1 MSQTTGIFN
10 GTNLKVYVAGNV
22 VARATSCELSISSNL
37 RDATTKDS
45 GGDAERLPGLRE
57 WSLSTDALYSED
69 YSGAGVDEIFAA
81 IKNGTKLA
89 VKFSSNNVG
98 DHEYA
103 GDAYVTDMSLNAGT
117 EENATY
123 SASFQG
129 TGAIS
134 NTIKAS

>member
-1 MSQTTGIFN
+1 MAQTAGIFN
-10 GTNLKVYVAGNV
+10 GTNLKVYVAGAV

-69 YSGAGVDEIFAA
+69 YTGAGVDELFAA

-89 VKFSSNNVG
+89 VKFSTNNIG

-103 GDAYVTDMSLNAGT
+103 GNAYVTDLSMNAGT

-129 TGAIS
+129 TGAIT
-134 NTIKAS
+134 NTVKAT